1 MDAANRFRALAVRGR
16 NRCAEAVGRP
26 SRRRGRRESHW
37 CDETRHH
44 RRPNC
49 VRLGQGAAV
58 RREEHRENAPGRRA
72 VAAQWRQVRDGNY
85 GERTGASD
93 STWRPDAG
101 AELGSVEEHGPDQ
114 TRRWRT
120 ASMLELKGISK
131 AFGPI
136 GVARDIELTLSRG
149 EPLGVIRPNGAG
161 KATLFNLVTGMLRPD
176 RGRIILEGKD
186 IPRMP
191 PEARCRFGLGRSF
204 PVPLPFTHLTVFE
217 NLSVAALFGA
227 QVSEVAAVQ
236 LCGEI
241 LSLTGLETKAN
252 VLAGSLPLLDRK
264 RLELARALATRPR
277 ILLLDEIAG
286 GLTDAECHLLV
297 ETIRDIRKGGVAI
310 IWIEHVV
317 HALLAVVDRL
327 IALDFGRIAMQGAP
341 TDVMRSKEVQA
352 IYMGVPA

>member
-1 MDAANRFRALAVRGR
+1 
-16 NRCAEAVGRP
+16 
-26 SRRRGRRESHW
+26 
-37 CDETRHH
+37 
-44 RRPNC
+44 
-49 VRLGQGAAV
+49 
-58 RREEHRENAPGRRA
+58 
-72 VAAQWRQVRDGNY
+72 
-85 GERTGASD
+85 
-93 STWRPDAG
+93 
-101 AELGSVEEHGPDQ
+101 
-114 TRRWRT
+114 
-120 ASMLELKGISK
+120 MLELKGISK
-131 AFGPI
+131 AFGAI
-136 GVARDIELTLSRG
+136 VVASDIDLTLSRG
-149 EPLGVIRPNGAG
+149 EALGVIGPNGAG
-161 KATLFNLVTGMLRPD
+161 KSTLFNLVTGMLRPD

-186 IPRMP
+186 ITRMP
-191 PEARCRFGLGRSF
+191 PEARCRAGLGRSF
-204 PVPLPFTHLTVFE
+204 QIPLPFTHLTVFE

-252 VLAGSLPLLDRK
+252 VLAGNLPLLDRK

-327 IALDFGRIAMQGAP
+327 IALDFGKIVTQGVPA
-341 TDVMRSKEVQA
+341 DVMRSKEVQA